1 MMPPTPTA
9 APAAAGSAVDRGRAR
24 RLVWGIL
31 IAAAAVFYLGYLA
44 RHGAGVPTD
53 SDSSGYFNVARS
65 LLQRRWVE
73 PVPAIER
80 LPAPPWDPYFQ
91 QPLGYRVNSATAT
104 RVTTYPSGFPLQL
117 ALAGKLVG
125 LDRAAVVVNLA
136 QAVLAALLLMAL
148 ARQAGLPWAW
158 AGGGAALLLGCPLF
172 LIQSLQ
178 PMSDVAAMVWCMA
191 AIWLAL
197 LARRRPA
204 LGAAAGFA
212 FALAVLV
219 RPSDVLVLV
228 PLAIAL
234 GRHWRAWLAF
244 VIGGIPGAAFL
255 AWYNHALYGA
265 ILTTGYGDVS
275 SLFGARYVP
284 HNILHFLEWIPLL
297 LTPFVAVPAMLLP
310 WIDAGGRLTRRL
322 LGAWIAVIAGFYV
335 WYFHSGEYW
344 WYLRFLLPAFP
355 ALILAGLL
363 AARAWSERQWAG
375 SRRGTL
381 VPATLLVLALAWQ
394 GAFTHGFGLR
404 FTRAS
409 AAPYVETVAWMRAH
423 APANALVVQMQLSG
437 CFTYYTDFTLVRW
450 DLVSREGWEALLAA
464 AEAAHRPVFAT
475 LYDFEEARAFGGA
488 IRGDWRLITRI
499 DRVSVWQLASAAPA
513 RGP

>member
-1 MMPPTPTA
+1 MMPPAPISTP
-9 APAAAGSAVDRGRAR
+9 APAAPTVDRRWTH
-24 RLVWGIL
+24 RLFWGVL
-31 IAAAAVFYLGYLA
+31 IVAAAVFYLGYLA
-44 RHGAGVPTD
+44 RHGARVPTD

-65 LLQRRWVE
+65 LLQQRWVE

-80 LPAPPWDPYFQ
+80 LSVPPWDPYFQ
-91 QPLGYRVNSATAT
+91 QPLGYRVDSPTAT
-104 RVTTYPSGFPLQL
+104 RVTTYPPGFPLQL
-117 ALAGKLVG
+117 ALVGKLMG

-136 QAVLAALLLMAL
+136 QAVLAGLLMLAL
-148 ARQAGLPWAW
+148 ARHAGLPWSW
-158 AGGGAALLLGCPLF
+158 AGGGAALLLCCPLF

-178 PMSDVAAMVWCMA
+178 PMSDVAAMVWGMA

-197 LARRRPA
+197 QAPRRPA
-204 LGAAAGFA
+204 LAAAAGVA

-219 RPSDVLVLV
+219 RPSDLLLLV
-228 PLAIAL
+228 PVAIAL
-234 GRHWRAWLAF
+234 GGRLRAWLAF
-244 VIGGIPGAAFL
+244 VIGGVPGAAFL

-265 ILTTGYGDVS
+265 VLTTGYGDVS
-275 SLFGARYVP
+275 SLFSARFVP
-284 HNILHFLEWIPLL
+284 HNALHFLEWIPLL
-297 LTPFVAVPAMLLP
+297 LTPFVAGPAALLP
-310 WIDAGGRLTRRL
+310 WMNAGDRRLRWL
-322 LGAWIAVIAGFYV
+322 LGAWVAAIAGFYV

-355 ALILAGLL
+355 AVILAGLL
-363 AARAWSERQWAG
+363 ATRTWCDRWWSG
-375 SRRGTL
+375 SRRSTI
-381 VPATLLVLALAWQ
+381 VPATLLLLALAWQ

-450 DLVSREGWEALLAA
+450 DLVSREGWQALVAA
-464 AEAAHRPVFAT
+464 AEAAGRPVFAT

-488 IRGDWRLITRI
+488 IQGRWRLITRI
-499 DRVSVWQLASAAPA
+499 DRVSVWQLQSDSPA
-513 RGP
+513 RGS